1 LDERFVKEL
10 LDQIL
15 PPLTIETLI
24 NGGSG
29 LARYEGRVVFIP
41 HTAVG
46 DLVSC
51 RVTRVK
57 KNYLEAELIDVLE
70 PGPQRIAPA
79 CPVAGDCGGCQL
91 QHLPYTEQ
99 LRVKEELFRET
110 LVRGCG
116 IDAELV
122 KPIVPSTQPW
132 NYRSRAQIKCQC
144 VSGTFITGFYRAKSR
159 HVVAVEHCPLIAD
172 ELNRTLA
179 RVRELIDGTAC
190 AAQIVQLDLALGDD
204 GKQSLVVHY
213 RGGDRSAM
221 RQLLVDAQLECDILL
236 QLGSKSSL
244 TVIQGDGKLSLCVDD
259 PPLKLNY
266 ATGSFSQINLDQN
279 RRLVE
284 ATMGLVAWRG
294 DETVVDL
301 YCGMG
306 NFSLPLARR
315 AARVVGVEESQLSI
329 ATARENATRNEL
341 GNALFHA
348 VSAEGFLSGLGQEL
362 NPEVVLIDP
371 PRSGAYA
378 VMQELLASSA
388 SKLLYVS
395 CDPQTLARDLSALID
410 NGWSLVSSQPF
421 DMFPQTFHCES
432 VSLLVR
438 ES

>member
-1 LDERFVKEL
+1 VKEL
-10 LDQIL
+10 LNQIL
-15 PPLTIETLI
+15 PHLTIETMI
-24 NGGSG
+24 NGGAG
-29 LARYEGRVVFIP
+29 LARYEGRVVFVP

-79 CPVAGDCGGCQL
+79 CSVAGDCGGCQW
-91 QHLPYTEQ
+91 QHLAYAEQ
-99 LRVKEELFRET
+99 LRIKEELFRET
-110 LVRGCG
+110 LVRRCG
-116 IDAELV
+116 INAELV
-122 KPIVPSTQPW
+122 KPIAPSAQPW

-144 VSGTFITGFYRAKSR
+144 VAGVFITGFYRAKSR
-159 HVVAVEHCPLIAD
+159 HVIGVEHCPLIAD
-172 ELNRTLA
+172 ELNRLLA
-179 RVRELIDGTAC
+179 HVRALFDGTAC
-190 AAQIVQLDLALGDD
+190 AAQVVQLDLALGDD

-213 RGGDRSAM
+213 RGGDRSALK
-221 RQLLVDAQLECDILL
+221 QLLLDAQLECDILL
-236 QLGSKSSL
+236 QRGSKSSL
-244 TVIQGDGKLSLCVDD
+244 TVIQGDGKMSLRVDD
-259 PPLKLNY
+259 PPLELNY
-266 ATGSFSQINLDQN
+266 ATGSFAQINLDQN

-284 ATMGLVAWRG
+284 ATMDLIAWSG

-315 AARVVGVEESQLSI
+315 VARVVGVEESQLSI
-329 ATARENATRNEL
+329 ATAKENAAANDL
-341 GNALFHA
+341 GNTQFYAT
-348 VSAEGFLSGLGQEL
+348 SAEGFLSGQMQGL

-371 PRSGAYA
+371 PRSGAYS
-378 VMQELLASSA
+378 VMQELLASSV

-395 CDPQTLARDLSALID
+395 CDPQTLARDLSALVD
-410 NGWSLVSSQPF
+410 NSWSLVSSQPF

-438 ES
+438 D